1 MIHDTHHSAVDQ
13 GLPAH
18 AQRFRN
24 GSCERCRGCGGRRVC
39 GKGVKSASEVD
50 RILVSQVL
58 EQLRGNH
65 GRQAYMRLRSLE

>member
-18 AQRFRN
+18 AQRFRK
-24 GSCERCRGCGGRRVC
+24 GYREMCRGWWWRGVC